1 MHGTMAHREDAPA
14 DRRRDAGPAHGP
26 ESPAGQVAHEGP
38 AVGRRAGGPG
48 ARSGGV
54 LLAGTLA
61 SNLLSYAFFVV
72 LSRSLD
78 AGRLGAVGSIVNL
91 SVLAG
96 VPALGLQLVGAR
108 LVSHAGTG
116 RARTVASGVLRF
128 STRLGLGVAALLAA
142 ASPAVAHLLDLDV
155 ALVLTLAATMVPI
168 TVTFACQGLLQGAE
182 RFAGLA
188 LVLGAS
194 GVAKFLAAWGSSWF
208 GGDVAAVVVLFGL
221 GWVAVAAL
229 GLAVVRRGLGR
240 PDTAAPSSSSSS
252 DAAAGPAAETSLPDH
267 RAAVG
272 HLGRLVAAAVVPTSG
287 LLFLSSVDVLLARI
301 HLDADA
307 SGAYTVGA
315 LFEKAAFW
323 GLSFLATLFYPA
335 MARAADRRGAILRA
349 LTITAGA
356 GVVGVAVAVLL
367 GGPLVALVGG
377 PAYSALAPLV
387 WRFTLLGVC
396 LALVQVIA
404 YAGLAAASHRMGV
417 AMWVAGGLAV
427 AVTSLNHGDVAAVVD
442 GMLVVAAALVVVG
455 AVIEWRWI
463 RLSPRDLPRDDARY
477 TDVDTDAGDLSARRR
492 ARSVRPRR

>member
-1 MHGTMAHREDAPA
+1 MAHED
-14 DRRRDAGPAHGP
+14 
-26 ESPAGQVAHEGP
+26 P
-38 AVGRRAGGPG
+38 AVGRRMGGPG

-72 LSRSLD
+72 LSRTLD
-78 AGRLGAVGSIVNL
+78 ADRLGAVGSIVNL

-116 RARTVASGVLRF
+116 RARMVAIDVLRF

-142 ASPAVAHLLDLDV
+142 VSPAVAHLLDLDV
-155 ALVLTLAATMVPI
+155 ALVLTLAATMFPI
-168 TVTFACQGLLQGAE
+168 TVTFGCQGLLQGAE

-194 GVAKFLAAWGSSWF
+194 GAAKFLAAWGSSWY

-229 GLAVVRRGLGR
+229 GLTVVRRGLARAG
-240 PDTAAPSSSSSS
+240 TAAPSSSSSSS
-252 DAAAGPAAETSLPDH
+252 DAAAGPAAGTSLCDH
-267 RAAVG
+267 RAPVG
-272 HLGRLVAAAVVPTSG
+272 HLGRLVTAAVVPTSG

-349 LTITAGA
+349 LTITAVA
-356 GVVGVAVAVLL
+356 GVAGVALAVLL

-377 PAYSALAPLV
+377 PSYSALAPLI

-427 AVTSLNHGDVAAVVD
+427 ATTSLHHGDVAAVVD
-442 GMLVVAAALVVVG
+442 WMLVVAGALVVVG

-463 RLSPRDLPRDDARY
+463 RLPPRDLRSDDASD
-477 TDVDTDAGDLSARRR
+477 TDVSGRRR
-492 ARSVRPRR
+492 ARSAPPRR

>member
-1 MHGTMAHREDAPA
+1 MT
-14 DRRRDAGPAHGP
+14 
-26 ESPAGQVAHEGP
+26 
-38 AVGRRAGGPG
+38 GRRTDGPG

-72 LSRSLD
+72 LSRTLD
-78 AGRLGAVGSIVNL
+78 AGRLGAVGSLVNL

-108 LVSHAGTG
+108 LVSHAEAG
-116 RARTVASGVLRF
+116 RTHCVATDLLRF
-128 STRLGLGVAALLAA
+128 STRLGLVVAVLLGA

-155 ALVLTLAATMVPI
+155 APVLVLAATMVPI

-188 LVLGAS
+188 VVLGVS
-194 GVAKFLAAWGSSWF
+194 GVAKFLAAWGSSWI
-208 GGDVAAVVVLFGL
+208 GGDVTAVVVLFGL

-229 GLAVVRRGLGR
+229 GLAVVRRGLGLTGSAV
-240 PDTAAPSSSSSS
+240 PVSPAAATSP
-252 DAAAGPAAETSLPDH
+252 AAGPAPEPSRRGRRRPSVD
-267 RAAVG
+267 

-287 LLFLSSVDVLLARI
+287 LLFLSTVDVLLARI
-301 HLDADA
+301 HLDPDA

-335 MARAADRRGAILRA
+335 MARSADRRRAILRA
-349 LTITAGA
+349 LAITAGA
-356 GVVGVAVAVLL
+356 GAAGVSLAVVV
-367 GGPLVALVGG
+367 GGPLVALVAG
-377 PAYSALAPLV
+377 PSYSALAPLV

-404 YAGLAAASHRMGV
+404 YAGLAAASHRMGI
-417 AMWVAGGLAV
+417 AMWVAGALAV
-427 AVTSLNHGDVAAVVD
+427 ATTSVHHADVAAVVD
-442 GMLVVAAALVVVG
+442 GMLGVAAALVAVG

-463 RLSPRDLPRDDARY
+463 
-477 TDVDTDAGDLSARRR
+477 GLSARDTRPGPGADDGTEGVSAPRR
-492 ARSVRPRR
+492 ARSARPRR